1 MTGRFFCTGWVVS
14 PNSSRKPVGIAIPA
28 GPPFAFPEKCE
39 APTLHGAPPQVKSSQ
54 FMPSQVGPQGGRRW
68 LVFGLTD
75 VSEAVR
81 ARDGSNVSRSDGG
94 GGCSGRVGGGGG
106 GGGREKECE
115 KAEAEVSEAVR
126 ELELMVQWCE
136 DNNVM

>member
-54 FMPSQVGPQGGRRW
+54 VMPSQVGPQGGRRW
-68 LVFGLTD
+68 LVFGLTN

-81 ARDGSNVSRSDGG
+81 ARRLECVEATAVVVAVVVLAAAAVAAAERKSAKRQTRRYRKLCANSNLW
-94 GGCSGRVGGGGG
+94 CSGV
-106 GGGREKECE
+106 KII
-115 KAEAEVSEAVR
+115 
-126 ELELMVQWCE
+126 M
-136 DNNVM
+136 